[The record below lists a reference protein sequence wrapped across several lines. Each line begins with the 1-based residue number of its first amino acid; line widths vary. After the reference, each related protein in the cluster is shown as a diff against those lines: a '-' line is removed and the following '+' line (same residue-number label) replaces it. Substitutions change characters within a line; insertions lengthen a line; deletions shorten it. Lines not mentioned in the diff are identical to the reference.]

1 MKCLPAEGTD
11 AAFNLLDF
19 GTSCWQL
26 ADRNYTISCAPERAG
41 DFRKLALMYGPAA
54 FRN

>member
-1 MKCLPAEGTD
+1 MKCLPAEGTG

-19 GTSCWQL
+19 GTSFWQL

-41 DFRKLALMYGPAA
+41 DFR
-54 FRN
+54 NWHV